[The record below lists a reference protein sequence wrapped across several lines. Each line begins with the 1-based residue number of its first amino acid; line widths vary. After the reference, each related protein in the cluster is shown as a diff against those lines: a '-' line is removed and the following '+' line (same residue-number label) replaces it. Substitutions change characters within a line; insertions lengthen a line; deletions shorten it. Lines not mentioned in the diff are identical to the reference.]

1 MMSNKQNNLVWGVV
15 LFILG
20 CLFLVENMGLIADF
34 PQAMWTAVLGGASL
48 FLVVVYFFNNKG
60 NWKWLFPI
68 FIAGGLLLSAVLS
81 LTTINPIWIGALL
94 MVSISTPFWM
104 IFLFDKKENW
114 WALLPGWATTALA
127 LIILV
132 SEMWTKEMIG
142 ALVIWSVALPFVVF
156 YFRSQVHRLALIPGF
171 FIILAGAIV
180 LLVNHTPEETIGT
193 FVLLVLAFP
202 FFTIYFFTKNW
213 WAAVPAGVLM
223 TLALLVPFAV
233 GIQGN
238 SLESGLLSA
247 AMFLGFAIPFAWLW
261 WRRNVFP
268 TTWTKYPAAGLIA
281 AAAVAL
287 APGMLIQSS
296 WLVFVI
302 VFGAWLLYDNL
313 HQPKLKH

>member
-1 MMSNKQNNLVWGVV
+1 MMSNKQNSLVWGVV

-20 CLFLVENMGLIADF
+20 SLFIVENLGLIADF
-34 PQAMWTAVLGGASL
+34 PQAMWTAVLGAASL
-48 FLVVVYFFNNKG
+48 FLVVTYFFRDKG
-60 NWKWLFPI
+60 NWRWFFPI

-94 MVSISTPFWM
+94 MVSISTPFWI

-114 WALLPGWATTALA
+114 WALLPGWATAALA

-142 ALVIWSVALPFVVF
+142 ALVVWSVSLPFVVY
-156 YFRSQVHRLALIPGF
+156 YFRGQVHRLALIPGF
-171 FIILAGAIV
+171 FITLAGAIV
-180 LLVNHTPEETIGT
+180 LLVSQTAEETIGT

-202 FFTIYFFTKNW
+202 FIAIYLFTKNW
-213 WAAVPAGVLM
+213 WAAVPAGVLT
-223 TLALLVPFAV
+223 TLALMVPFAI

-238 SLESGLLSA
+238 TLESRLLSA

-261 WRRNVFP
+261 WRRNLFP
-268 TTWTKYPAAGLIA
+268 TAWTKYPAAGLLA
-281 AAAVAL
+281 AAIVAL

-296 WLVFVI
+296 WLTFVI

-313 HQPKLKH
+313 RQPKLKP